1 MFKVSNHGS
10 EEVATGTLAQIKKAA
25 GIKFPAPS
33 QIKSQVIMRKVN
45 AVIEKASDGNYSI
58 YMNADDM
65 PYLVTGTGKTV
76 KEAKKVFED
85 GYEDIKKYYEEN
97 GEPFEEVEFCYQ
109 YDIPSFLQEYAYLI
123 TLSGLERVTGVNQK
137 QLGHY
142 ISGFRHPSAKTAKK
156 IEEGIRKL
164 GQEFSSVKFA

>member
-1 MFKVSNHGS
+1 
-10 EEVATGTLAQIKKAA
+10 
-25 GIKFPAPS
+25 
-33 QIKSQVIMRKVN
+33 MRKVN

-58 YMNADDM
+58 YMDADDM
-65 PYLVTGTGKTV
+65 SYLVTGTGKTV

-85 GYEDIKKYYEEN
+85 GYEDIKKYYKEK
-97 GEPFEEVEFCYQ
+97 GEAFEEAEFCYQ

-123 TLSGLERVTGVNQK
+123 TLPGLERVTGVNQK

-142 ISGFRHPSAKTAKK
+142 ISGYRHPSAQTAKK

-164 GQEFSSVKFA
+164 GQVFSSVKFA